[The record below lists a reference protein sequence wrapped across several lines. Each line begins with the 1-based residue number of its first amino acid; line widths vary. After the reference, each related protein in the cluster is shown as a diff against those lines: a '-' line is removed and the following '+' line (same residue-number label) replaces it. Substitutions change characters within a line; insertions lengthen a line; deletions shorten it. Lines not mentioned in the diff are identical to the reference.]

1 MGYLELTMNA
11 TSEIINTKQLRL
23 ELPRIIRRIAEG
35 QRYLV
40 LHRSKPTFEII
51 PHRADPAEL
60 PPLEDDPLFR
70 LGVLGESNDGA
81 PAAEH
86 DRFLYGS

>member
-1 MGYLELTMNA
+1 MNMNA
-11 TSEIINTKQLRL
+11 ASEIINTKQLRL

-51 PHRADPAEL
+51 PHRSEAAPL
-60 PPLEDDPLFR
+60 PPLEQDPLFR
-70 LGVLGESNDGA
+70 LGPLGNSTDGA
-81 PAAEH
+81 SATDH

>member
-1 MGYLELTMNA
+1 MNMNIA
-11 TSEIINTKQLRL
+11 SEIINTKQLRL

-51 PHRADPAEL
+51 PHRAACVPL
-60 PPLEDDPLFR
+60 PPLEQDPLFR
-70 LGVLGESNDGA
+70 LGDLGESTDGA
-81 PAAEH
+81 SAADH
-86 DRFLYGS
+86 DQFLYGS

>member
-1 MGYLELTMNA
+1 MNMNIA
-11 TSEIINTKQLRL
+11 SEIINTKQLRL

-51 PHRADPAEL
+51 PHRAASVPL
-60 PPLEDDPLFR
+60 PPLEKDPLFR
-70 LGVLGESNDGA
+70 LGALGESTDGA
-81 PAAEH
+81 SAADH

>member
-1 MGYLELTMNA
+1 MNMNIA
-11 TSEIINTKQLRL
+11 SEIINTKQLRL

-51 PHRADPAEL
+51 PHRAASVPL
-60 PPLEDDPLFR
+60 PPLEHDPLFR
-70 LGVLGESNDGA
+70 LGDLGESTDGA
-81 PAAEH
+81 SAADH

>member
-1 MGYLELTMNA
+1 MN
-11 TSEIINTKQLRL
+11 TVSEIINTKQLRL

-35 QRYLV
+35 RRYLV

-51 PHRADPAEL
+51 PHQGDAAPL
-60 PPLEDDPLFR
+60 PPLEKDPLFR
-70 LGVLGESNDGA
+70 LGALGASSDGA
-81 PAAEH
+81 SAAEH